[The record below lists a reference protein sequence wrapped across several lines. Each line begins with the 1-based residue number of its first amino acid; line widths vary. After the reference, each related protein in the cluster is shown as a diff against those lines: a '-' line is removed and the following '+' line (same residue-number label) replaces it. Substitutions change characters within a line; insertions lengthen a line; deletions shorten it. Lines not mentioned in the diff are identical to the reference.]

1 MTQQPIFTRTES
13 FEGENSRSSNA
24 ILKWIS
30 AIIIV
35 IVAISAVLTVYHGV
49 HFGLDYADKTFHPE
63 KSYKSSV
70 PLMILIGLLILA
82 VVGLLR
88 YVVSSIVGFVRRIFR
103 IGQYDTVTIVIAF
116 VINGVLMWINI
127 WLTNSTID
135 LLERSGID
143 NFFTSGEL
151 FPKIVMFC
159 TLAGALIW
167 IPRVGTYG
175 ENRLGQFDDG
185 DYSGYR

>member
-1 MTQQPIFTRTES
+1 M
-13 FEGENSRSSNA
+13 
-24 ILKWIS
+24 
-30 AIIIV
+30 
-35 IVAISAVLTVYHGV
+35 
-49 HFGLDYADKTFHPE
+49 
-63 KSYKSSV
+63 
-70 PLMILIGLLILA
+70 
-82 VVGLLR
+82 
-88 YVVSSIVGFVRRIFR
+88 
-103 IGQYDTVTIVIAF
+103 IAF